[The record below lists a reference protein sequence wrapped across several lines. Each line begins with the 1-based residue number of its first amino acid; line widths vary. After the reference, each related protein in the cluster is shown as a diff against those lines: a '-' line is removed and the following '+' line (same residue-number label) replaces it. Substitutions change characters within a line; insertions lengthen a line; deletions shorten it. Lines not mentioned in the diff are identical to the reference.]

1 MKIIGEFKSKNEMV
15 KDDGFGAD
23 LYYLIILLVN
33 KNNLEWHWVTR
44 QLFQYQLHLPEEVNK
59 PILEI

>member
-1 MKIIGEFKSKNEMV
+1 MNEII
-15 KDDGFGAD
+15 KDDDFDTD

-44 QLFQYQLHLPEEVNK
+44 QLFQYQLHLPEEANK